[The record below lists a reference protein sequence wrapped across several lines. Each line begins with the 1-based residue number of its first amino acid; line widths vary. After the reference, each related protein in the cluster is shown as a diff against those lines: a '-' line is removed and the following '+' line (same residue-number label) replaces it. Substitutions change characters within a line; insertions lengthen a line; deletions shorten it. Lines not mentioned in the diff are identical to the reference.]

1 MFSPQS
7 RLALQEVLL
16 MWVRKRFLLL
26 SMAAGLPL
34 VAWMLADAE
43 QAPPA
48 AAQAARK
55 LVLVV
60 HGGEGDLPEK
70 VSPELEKK
78 CKEVLEEA
86 LRRGYARL
94 KEGKKGASLDAVEA
108 AIRVLED
115 SPLFNAGKGAVFTHE
130 GRNELDASI
139 MEGKDKKAGAVAGVT
154 IVKNP
159 ISAARAVMEHSPHV
173 LLMGRGAELFAIKQ
187 KLEIVHPDYFWT
199 EQRWKELQDALKKEE
214 KQREATPSP
223 QPSPPSGGEGKQIT
237 PSPPGGRGGKQ
248 MTPSPPPGG
257 EGGVRGQ
264 QHFGTVG
271 AVALDGD
278 GNLAAGT
285 STGGMT
291 NKWSGR
297 VGDSPI
303 IGAGTYADNEACAVS
318 CTGWGEY
325 FIRYAVAHDIT
336 VRVKYARRSVKEAA
350 EMVINEQLQK
360 AGAEGGAIV
369 LGPRGDFH
377 ITYNRLAGQM
387 SRGFITSDDA
397 TPHVAILDKA
407 LPKHE

>member
-1 MFSPQS
+1 MGVRMRF
-7 RLALQEVLL
+7 VLL
-16 MWVRKRFLLL
+16 GL
-26 SMAAGLPL
+26 AASLPL
-34 VAWMLADAE
+34 VAWMLAGAE
-43 QAPPA
+43 PPPA
-48 AAQAARK
+48 KAARK

-78 CKEVLEEA
+78 HKEVLAEA
-86 LRRGYARL
+86 LRRGYACL
-94 KEGKKGASLDAVEA
+94 KERKKGASLDAVEA

-139 MEGKDKKAGAVAGVT
+139 MEGKDKKAGAVAGVA

-159 ISAARAVMEHSPHV
+159 ISAARAVLEHSPHV
-173 LLMGRGAELFAIKQ
+173 LLIGRGAELFAIKQ
-187 KLEIVHPDYFWT
+187 KLDIVHPDYFRT
-199 EQRWKELQDALKKEE
+199 EQRWKELQDALKKDD
-214 KQREATPSP
+214 KRSGASAAARQR
-223 QPSPPSGGEGKQIT
+223 
-237 PSPPGGRGGKQ
+237 
-248 MTPSPPPGG
+248 
-257 EGGVRGQ
+257 
-264 QHFGTVG
+264 HFGTVG
-271 AVALDGD
+271 AVAVDGE

-336 VRVKYARRSVKEAA
+336 ARVKYGRRSVKEAA
-350 EMVINEQLQK
+350 EAVINGQLQQ

-369 LGPRGDFH
+369 VDRRGDFH
-377 ITYNRLAGQM
+377 IAYNRLAGQM
-387 SRGFITSDDA
+387 SRGFIASDDA
-397 TPHVAILDKA
+397 TPHVAILDKP
-407 LPKHE
+407 LPRSE

>member
-1 MFSPQS
+1 
-7 RLALQEVLL
+7 LA
-16 MWVRKRFLLL
+16 
-26 SMAAGLPL
+26 AILPL
-34 VAWMLADAE
+34 IAWMLPSAE
-43 QAPPA
+43 KQPPA
-48 AAQAARK
+48 KPARPLI
-55 LVLVV
+55 LVI

-78 CKEVLEEA
+78 HKEVLEEA
-86 LRRGYARL
+86 LRRGYACL
-94 KEGKKGASLDAVEA
+94 KTGKKGASLDAVEA

-139 MEGKDKKAGAVAGVT
+139 MEGKTKKAGAVAGVT

-159 ISAARAVMEHSPHV
+159 ITAARAVMEQSPHV
-173 LLMGRGAELFAIKQ
+173 LLIGRGAELFAIKH
-187 KLEIVHPDYFWT
+187 KLDIVHPDYFWT

-214 KQREATPSP
+214 KERSP
-223 QPSPPSGGEGKQIT
+223 HPDSPPQ
-237 PSPPGGRGGKQ
+237 GGRGFLFS
-248 MTPSPPPGG
+248 PSPLVGEGRGGG
-257 EGGVRGQ
+257 ESPRQ
-264 QHFGTVG
+264 RHFGTVG

-303 IGAGTYADNEACAVS
+303 IGAGTYADNDACAVS

-336 VRVKYARRSVKEAA
+336 ARVKYARCSVKEAA
-350 EMVINEQLQK
+350 EIVINKELQN

-369 LGPRGDFH
+369 LAPNGDFH
-377 ITYNRLAGQM
+377 IAYNRLAKQM
-387 SRGFITSDDA
+387 SRGFITSGDE
-397 TPHVAILDKA
+397 TPHVAILDKP
-407 LPKHE
+407 LPGSK

>member
-1 MFSPQS
+1 MWLRMHFPLLC
-7 RLALQEVLL
+7 LAA
-16 MWVRKRFLLL
+16 MP
-26 SMAAGLPL
+26 PL
-34 VAWMLADAE
+34 AVWMLASAGQQP
-43 QAPPA
+43 QAKPA
-48 AAQAARK
+48 RP

-78 CKEVLEEA
+78 HKEVLQEA
-86 LRRGYARL
+86 LRRGYAKL
-94 KEGKKGASLDAVEA
+94 KEGKKGACIDAVEA

-173 LLMGRGAELFAIKQ
+173 LLIGRGAELFAIKH
-187 KLEIVHPDYFWT
+187 KLDIVHPDYFRT
-199 EQRWKELQDALKKEE
+199 EQRWKELQDALKKEQ
-214 KQREATPSP
+214 KQREAGVSASP
-223 QPSPPSGGEGKQIT
+223 RQ
-237 PSPPGGRGGKQ
+237 R
-248 MTPSPPPGG
+248 
-257 EGGVRGQ
+257 
-264 QHFGTVG
+264 HFGTVG

-303 IGAGTYADNEACAVS
+303 IGAGTYADNDGCAVS

-325 FIRYAVAHDIT
+325 FIRYSVAHDIT
-336 VRVKYARRSVKEAA
+336 ARVKYKRCSVKEAA
-350 EMVINEQLQK
+350 ESVINEELQK

-369 LGPRGDFH
+369 LAPTGDFH
-377 ITYNRLAGQM
+377 VAHNRLAGQM
-387 SRGFITSDDA
+387 SRGFITSRDE
-397 TPHVAILDKA
+397 TPRVAILDKP
-407 LPKHE
+407 LPGS

>member
-1 MFSPQS
+1 MQI
-7 RLALQEVLL
+7 
-16 MWVRKRFLLL
+16 RKRFLLL
-26 SMAAGLPL
+26 GLAVLLPL
-34 VAWMLADAE
+34 GAWMLADARPAT
-43 QAPPA
+43 APHPA
-48 AAQAARK
+48 RP
-55 LVLVV
+55 LVLII

-70 VSPELEKK
+70 VTPQLEKQH
-78 CKEVLEEA
+78 KEVLEEA

-94 KEGKKGASLDAVEA
+94 KEGKPGASLDAVES

-130 GRNELDASI
+130 GRNELDAAI

-173 LLMGRGAELFAIKQ
+173 LLIGRGAELFAIKS
-187 KLEIVHPDYFWT
+187 KLDIVHPDYFWT

-214 KQREATPSP
+214 KQRTPHPNPPPQGGREKEDPPPQGGREHSSPSP
-223 QPSPPSGGEGKQIT
+223 LVGEGW
-237 PSPPGGRGGKQ
+237 GGGGAPRQ
-248 MTPSPPPGG
+248 
-257 EGGVRGQ
+257 R
-264 QHFGTVG
+264 HFGTVG

-297 VGDSPI
+297 VGDTPI
-303 IGAGTYADNEACAVS
+303 IGAGTYADNDACAVS

-336 VRVKYARRSVKEAA
+336 ARVKYARRSVKEAA
-350 EMVINEQLQK
+350 ETVVNEQLQK

-369 LGPRGDFH
+369 LAPNGDFH
-377 ITYNRLAGQM
+377 IVYNPLAGQM
-387 SRGFITSDDA
+387 SRGYITSSDE
-397 TPHVAILDKA
+397 TPHAAILDKP
-407 LPKHE
+407 LPKRE

>member
-1 MFSPQS
+1 
-7 RLALQEVLL
+7 

-26 SMAAGLPL
+26 GLMASLPL
-34 VAWMLADAE
+34 GIWMLSGAGQPP
-43 QAPPA
+43 QAQP
-48 AAQAARK
+48 ARK
-55 LVLVV
+55 LVLVI

-78 CKEVLEEA
+78 CKEVLEDA
-86 LRRGYARL
+86 LRRGYACL
-94 KEGKKGASLDAVEA
+94 KKGNKGASLDAVEA
-108 AIRVLED
+108 AIRVMED

-139 MEGKDKKAGAVAGVT
+139 MEGKDKKAGGVAGVT

-159 ISAARAVMEHSPHV
+159 ISAARAVMERSPHV
-173 LLMGRGAELFAIKQ
+173 LLVGRGAELFAIQQ
-187 KLEIVHPDYFWT
+187 KLDIVHPDYFWT
-199 EQRWKELQDALKKEE
+199 EQRWKELQDALRKEE
-214 KQREATPSP
+214 KTRKETPSP
-223 QPSPPSGGEGKQIT
+223 QPSPPKGGEG
-237 PSPPGGRGGKQ
+237 R
-248 MTPSPPPGG
+248 
-257 EGGVRGQ
+257 VRGQ
-264 QHFGTVG
+264 RHRHFGTVG

-325 FIRYAVAHDIT
+325 FIRFGVAHDIT
-336 VRVKYARRSVKEAA
+336 ARVKYGRRSVKEAA
-350 EMVINEQLQK
+350 EVVINEQLQK

-369 LGPRGDFH
+369 LGAKGDFH
-377 ITYNRLAGQM
+377 IVYNQLAGQM
-387 SRGFITSDDA
+387 SRGYITSDDGK
-397 TPHVAILDKA
+397 PRVAILAKS
-407 LPKHE
+407 LPK

>member
-1 MFSPQS
+1 
-7 RLALQEVLL
+7 
-16 MWVRKRFLLL
+16 MWLRMRSLLL
-26 SMAAGLPL
+26 CLVAMLPL
-34 VAWMLADAE
+34 AAWMLTSAGQQP
-43 QAPPA
+43 QAKPA
-48 AAQAARK
+48 RP

-78 CKEVLEEA
+78 HKEVLEEA
-86 LRRGYARL
+86 LRRGYAKL
-94 KEGKKGASLDAVEA
+94 KEGKKGACIDAVET

-159 ISAARAVMEHSPHV
+159 ISAARAVMERSPHV
-173 LLMGRGAELFAIKQ
+173 LLMGRGAELFAIKH
-187 KLEIVHPDYFWT
+187 KLDIVHPDYFRT
-199 EQRWKELQDALKKEE
+199 EQRWKELQDALKKEQ
-214 KQREATPSP
+214 KQRPLTPDPSP
-223 QPSPPSGGEGKQIT
+223 Q
-237 PSPPGGRGGKQ
+237 R
-248 MTPSPPPGG
+248 G
-257 EGGVRGQ
+257 EGGKTAARQ
-264 QHFGTVG
+264 RHFGTVG

-303 IGAGTYADNEACAVS
+303 IGAGTYADNDGCAVS

-325 FIRYAVAHDIT
+325 FIRYSVAHDIT
-336 VRVKYARRSVKEAA
+336 ARVKYKRCSVKEAA
-350 EMVINEQLQK
+350 ESVINEELQK

-369 LGPRGDFH
+369 LAPTGDFH
-377 ITYNRLAGQM
+377 VAYNRLAGQM
-387 SRGFITSDDA
+387 SRGFITSRDE
-397 TPHVAILDKA
+397 TPRVAILDKP
-407 LPKHE
+407 LPGS

>member
-1 MFSPQS
+1 MD
-7 RLALQEVLL
+7 L
-16 MWVRKRFLLL
+16 RKRSLIVAAASIL
-26 SMAAGLPL
+26 SLA
-34 VAWMLADAE
+34 AWMFGRAE
-43 QAPPA
+43 QAPNAPNP
-48 AAQAARK
+48 ARK
-55 LVLVV
+55 LVLVI

-70 VSPELEKK
+70 VSPEVEKQHK
-78 CKEVLEEA
+78 AVLEQA

-139 MEGKDKKAGAVAGVT
+139 MEGKDKKAGAVAGVS

-159 ISAARAVMEHSPHV
+159 ISAARAVMERSPHV
-173 LLMGRGAELFAIKQ
+173 LLVGRGAELFAIKH
-187 KLEIVHPDYFWT
+187 KLDIVHPDYFWT
-199 EQRWKELQDALKKEE
+199 QERWDELQEALKKEA
-214 KQREATPSP
+214 K
-223 QPSPPSGGEGKQIT
+223 PSPPASKE
-237 PSPPGGRGGKQ
+237 RGGADAVEPRK
-248 MTPSPPPGG
+248 
-257 EGGVRGQ
+257 R
-264 QHFGTVG
+264 HFGTVG
-271 AVALDGD
+271 AVALDGE

-325 FIRYAVAHDIT
+325 FIRFAVAHDICA
-336 VRVKYARRSVKEAA
+336 RVKYARRSVKDAA
-350 EMVINEQLQK
+350 DTVVNGELQR

-369 LGPRGDFH
+369 LGPNGDFH
-377 ITYNRLAGQM
+377 VVYNRLAGQM
-387 SRGFITSDDA
+387 SRGFITSEDA
-397 TPHVAILDKA
+397 LPHVAILDKP
-407 LPKHE
+407 LPKND